1 MTDPVEPKTD
11 KKTELYVKTVRNLT
25 DLKHTKHLTDQSSAQ
40 LLRRTFTLPI
50 AIGTEKIKAE

>member
-40 LLRRTFTLPI
+40 LLRRTFTQS
-50 AIGTEKIKAE
+50 EKKIKTE